1 MEEQIPKMALI
12 SPVPLSSVFDVYK
25 IIGLCNATIASRKR
39 FEFVGDSGAL
49 IDLKAIRCL
58 LQNQNV
64 QTDTY
69 TIRKIL
75 V

>member
-39 FEFVGDSGAL
+39 FEFVDSVAL

-69 TIRKIL
+69 TCVMFI
-75 V
+75 

>member
-39 FEFVGDSGAL
+39 FEFVGDSGSL

-69 TIRKIL
+69 TCLMFI
-75 V
+75 